1 MEGTCPGIVGV
12 GDGARSCS
20 GSGSSDSK
28 SRSGGEGRVGPCEIG
43 CAGGGFS
50 RPESRAGEPWRLI
63 CSTMFTDRGRFEE
76 RAGAGSFV
84 DVLES
89 GAVEREACL
98 ERGAGWALA
107 WE

>member
-1 MEGTCPGIVGV
+1 MEATCPGIVGV
-12 GDGARSCS
+12 GDGARSRS

>member
-1 MEGTCPGIVGV
+1 MEGTCPGMVGV
-12 GDGARSCS
+12 GDGALSRS

-28 SRSGGEGRVGPCEIG
+28 SRSGGEGRVGPYEIG
-43 CAGGGFS
+43 CAGGGLS

-63 CSTMFTDRGRFEE
+63 CSTMLTDRGRSKE

-84 DVLES
+84 GVMER

-98 ERGAGWALA
+98 ARGVGWALA

>member
-1 MEGTCPGIVGV
+1 MEGTCPGMVGV
-12 GDGARSCS
+12 GDGARSRS

-76 RAGAGSFV
+76 RAGGGSFV
-84 DVLES
+84 DVMES

-98 ERGAGWALA
+98 ARGAGWALA